1 LKPLEA
7 YSRLRDLGGEEG
19 ELNAELEALIRNSAD
34 SGTDPSDSTAL
45 FERKKIGIEWFDD
58 QLQKFDTD
66 LGQSMATKSVYEFP
80 IVWEIQDEIRDA
92 LRTLRSLVSGLDV
105 LDSGIVKPA
114 F

>member
-1 LKPLEA
+1 
-7 YSRLRDLGGEEG
+7 
-19 ELNAELEALIRNSAD
+19 
-34 SGTDPSDSTAL
+34 
-45 FERKKIGIEWFDD
+45 
-58 QLQKFDTD
+58 
-66 LGQSMATKSVYEFP
+66 MATKSVYEFP